1 MKQRLMGSR
10 KFWMVLAAFL
20 GVFTLL
26 ASILLLLGYS
36 DITGISCCQRQVG
49 YVEQSTNED
58 VDRSFEATKDRV
70 DSINGNFGQQ
80 VKSAYSGETSTME
93 KMIQHRIVFST
104 IKNILLYA
112 VFILLILLILVKG
125 FNLKLFKKRL
135 VEEGAEEPKKQ
146 EPKPESKPIKEGAGE
161 QDGKVKPTPHLQKEE
176 PITEEVADEKVDDN
190 EKTADEEEVVSGCQL
205 P

>member
-10 KFWMVLAAFL
+10 KFWMVLVAIL
-20 GVFTLL
+20 GVFILF
-26 ASILLLLGYS
+26 ASLLLFFDYS
-36 DITGISCCQRQVG
+36 DKTVINAYQQQGA
-49 YVEQSTNED
+49 YVEQSTIED
-58 VDRSFEATKDRV
+58 VDHSFDATKDRV

-80 VKSAYSGETSTME
+80 IKSAYSGETSTME

-112 VFILLILLILVKG
+112 VLILMILLILVKG
-125 FNLKLFKKRL
+125 FNLKLFKKKL
-135 VEEGAEEPKKQ
+135 IEEGAEEPKKQ
-146 EPKPESKPIKEGAGE
+146 EPQPESKPIKKGAGE
-161 QDGKVKPTPHLQKEE
+161 QDGKVEPIPNFKKED
-176 PITEEVADEKVDDN
+176 PITEEVAEEKVDDK